1 VEVTLLARLIQ
12 LFKLYATQHGTLKR
26 RGFELIDTDGT
37 VFGFLEQICLKRGRL
52 VIEGWAHTE
61 MVGLVCG
68 TERKQSSP
76 HLVRDDV
83 NRARG
88 ENNHASLGFLLDL
101 PLAPGPKMFWVRHA
115 DAQYVYPLPDFASRD
130 LSKMRRRLALSFL
143 WDVLRALPAAA
154 SWYRRRDPD
163 ARRRIKHILGLNE
176 QTPTQ
181 LVPSELF
188 AAPALPQA
196 DLSQNCE
203 ITIILPVYNA
213 FELLEEVLQRVV
225 DYTDLPYRLI
235 LVEDASPDERV
246 RPFLRHWRAGLPEET
261 AARVQIIENQSNL
274 GFIRSVNT
282 AFDAAMP
289 HGNHVVLLNADAF
302 VPKDWASRLL
312 GPILRRDNVASVTPM
327 SNDAEIFNV
336 PTMGRRGDL
345 APGQGDALDQVAAG
359 LNPTLTLA
367 EAPTGVGF
375 CMAMNIKYLRL
386 EPQFD
391 TVFGR
396 GYGEEV
402 DWCRR
407 VSERHGGRHLGLGGL
422 FVEHRGGSSF
432 GSAEKLKLVL
442 ANNKIISGRY
452 PDYDQSVQEFIQRD
466 PLSATRLALG
476 LAWAGLRQSP
486 VPVYLAHD
494 LGGGAEHYLAQRIKT
509 ELGNAEDAT
518 AVVLRVGGAQ
528 KWQIELHSL
537 GGVLRG
543 ETDDTALMQQLLALL
558 PARHVVY
565 SCGVGARNPVEVPSV
580 LTELATGDA
589 HSLEV
594 LFHDFLPLSPSY
606 TLLDADGV
614 FRGVPEVKGP
624 QDEAH
629 QLISPQGLRLSLA
642 DWRAAWGK
650 MMQAADHLTVFSN
663 DSANMVARAYP
674 QVAERIRIQPHK
686 ILHPVPN
693 VSPGKA
699 PDDVPVIGVLG
710 NIGVQKGAG
719 LLQSLSRELARSERA
734 RLVVIGKIDPAYVLN
749 RPAQVHGS
757 YQLEDI
763 PGLVKRYGISQWLIP
778 SIWPET
784 FSYATHE
791 AVATGLPVWCFDLG
805 AQAEAV
811 AAEAVR
817 SGQGG
822 TIPLEVVRE
831 DVTKVLDFILSQN

>member
-1 VEVTLLARLIQ
+1 MEVTLLARLIQ
-12 LFKLYATQHGTLKR
+12 LFKRYATQHGTLKR

-37 VFGFLEQICLKRGRL
+37 VFGFLEQICLRRGRL

-68 TERKQSSP
+68 TERTQAAP
-76 HLVRDDV
+76 FLVRGDV
-83 NRARG
+83 NQARG

-101 PLAPGPKMFWVRHA
+101 PLTPGPKMFWVRHA
-115 DAQYVYPLPDFASRD
+115 DAQYVYALPDFTARE
-130 LSKMRRRLALSFL
+130 LSGMKHRLALSFL
-143 WDVLRALPAAA
+143 WDILRALPAAA
-154 SWYRRRDPD
+154 SWYRRSDPD

-176 QTPTQ
+176 HTLTQ

-188 AAPALPQA
+188 AKPDLPQA
-196 DLSQNCE
+196 HLHQDCE

-213 FELLEEVLQRVV
+213 FDLLEEVLQRVV
-225 DYTDLPYRLI
+225 DYTDLPYRIILI
-235 LVEDASPDERV
+235 EDASPDERV
-246 RPFLRHWRAGLPEET
+246 RPFLRHWHSGLTEET
-261 AARVQIIENQSNL
+261 AERVRIIENQENL
-274 GFIRSVNT
+274 GFIRSVNA
-282 AFDAAMP
+282 AFNAAMTY
-289 HGNHVVLLNADAF
+289 GNHVVLLNADAF
-302 VPKDWASRLL
+302 VPKDWASRLI
-312 GPILRRDNVASVTPM
+312 GPILRTESVASVTPM

-336 PTMGRRGDL
+336 PTMGRRSDL
-345 APGQGDALDQVAAG
+345 APGQGDALDQVAAR
-359 LNPTLTLA
+359 LNPTFTLA

-375 CMAMNIKYLRL
+375 CMAMNINYLQL

-407 VSERHGGRHLGLGGL
+407 VNERHGGRHVGQAGL

-432 GSAEKLKLVL
+432 GSAEKLKLVH

-452 PDYDQSVQEFIQRD
+452 PDYDQSVQDFIRRD
-466 PLSATRLALG
+466 PLNATRLALG
-476 LAWAGLRQSP
+476 LAWAGLRQAP

-494 LGGGAEHYLAQRIKT
+494 LGGGAEHYLAQRIRT
-509 ELGNAEDAT
+509 ELGDAENAA

-543 ETDDTALMQQLLALL
+543 ETDDTALIQQLLAQL

-565 SCGVGARNPVEVPSV
+565 SCGVGARNPVEIPAI

-614 FRGVPEVKGP
+614 FRGLPEVEGP

-629 QLISPQGLRLSLA
+629 QFTLPQGPTLSLA
-642 DWRAAWGK
+642 DWRAAWGE
-650 MMQAADHLTVFSN
+650 MMQTADHLTVFSN
-663 DSANMVARAYP
+663 DSANIVASAYP
-674 QVAERIRIQPHK
+674 QVANFIRIQPHE

-693 VSPGKA
+693 VSPGKTH
-699 PDDVPVIGVLG
+699 DGVPVIGVLG
-710 NIGVQKGAG
+710 NIGIQKGAG
-719 LLQSLSRELARSERA
+719 LLQSLSRELARSEQA
-734 RLVVIGKIDPAYVLN
+734 RLVVIGKIDPAYVLS

-763 PGLVKRYGISQWLIP
+763 PGIVKQYGISQWLIP

-791 AVATGLPVWCFDLG
+791 AIATGLPVWCFDLG

-811 AAEAVR
+811 AAEAAR
-817 SGQGG
+817 SGKGG
-822 TIPLEVVRE
+822 TIPLEVVCE
-831 DVTKVLDFILSQN
+831 DVTKVLDFILPQN